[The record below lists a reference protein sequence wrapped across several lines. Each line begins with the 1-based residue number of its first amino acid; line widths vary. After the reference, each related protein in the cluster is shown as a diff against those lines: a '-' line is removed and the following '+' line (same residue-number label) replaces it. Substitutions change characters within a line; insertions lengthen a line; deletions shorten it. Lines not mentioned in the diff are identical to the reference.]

1 MIILGIGP
9 DWLTKDHEAE
19 TVSTGKNAVGS
30 RREGHAGGGTESEKD
45 SSHVWNSDLRM
56 GEREGSCEE
65 AVALR
70 RGSSLPYAPAG
81 SLSGMA
87 LHGTRSFSGE
97 LT

>member
-56 GEREGSCEE
+56 GEREGSREE
-65 AVALR
+65 AVALW
-70 RGSSLPYAPAG
+70 RGSSFI
-81 SLSGMA
+81 S
-87 LHGTRSFSGE
+87 SFDGRHAQEKGRRPSR
-97 LT
+97 